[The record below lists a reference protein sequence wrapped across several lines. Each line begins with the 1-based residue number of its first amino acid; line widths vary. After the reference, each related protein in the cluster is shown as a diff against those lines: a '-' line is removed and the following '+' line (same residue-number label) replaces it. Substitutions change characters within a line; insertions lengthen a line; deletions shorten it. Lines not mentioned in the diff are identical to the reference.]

1 MPNPQKPTS
10 ELVEVTQFEAI
21 VPRGTRQV
29 SWLWRRA
36 PRDGWQ
42 HLAALPGAEVERLE
56 PSPQVVWE
64 SRVRVTLP
72 YGSWLMRVESRPG
85 KPEVKSALEHLMGAR
100 RTAPRRVIRRY
111 FRVGRR
117 GRLVPVPSE

>member
-1 MPNPQKPTS
+1 MSPPPKPTS
-10 ELVEVTQFEAI
+10 EQVELTQFEAI
-21 VPRGTRQV
+21 VARGTRQV

-42 HLAALPGAEVERLE
+42 QVATLPGAEVERLE
-56 PSPQVVWE
+56 ASPQVVWE

-85 KPEVKSALEHLMGAR
+85 RPEVKSALEHLMGAR
-100 RTAPRRVIRRY
+100 RGVARRVIRRY

-117 GRLVPVPSE
+117 GRLVPVDAE